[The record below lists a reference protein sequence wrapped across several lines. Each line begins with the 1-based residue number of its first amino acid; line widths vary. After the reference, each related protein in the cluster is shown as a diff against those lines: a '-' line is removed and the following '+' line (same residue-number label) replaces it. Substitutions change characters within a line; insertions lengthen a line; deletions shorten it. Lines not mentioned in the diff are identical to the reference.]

1 MATNYNPAIVT
12 DGLVMCCDAANSKS
26 YPGSGTTF
34 IDVSGN
40 GNDGSLNNSPTHD
53 TEGGGC
59 FEFDANTERI
69 VIPIDLQNNQFTVF
83 GFARYTTSS
92 GNGRVI
98 SSHQNNWLMGWY
110 ANNTSYYFAGAHWI
124 HTGNGGNTTDWICF
138 AATGDTATSNYKFYR
153 NGVLIKTRTVAGAN
167 GPNGITLGG
176 WGNGSAEASNCK
188 VAYVNAYRRVLTD
201 AEVKQNYNALK
212 GRFGL

>member
-40 GNDGSLNNSPTHD
+40 GNHGTLNNSPTHD

-110 ANNTSYYFAGAHWI
+110 ANNTSYYFAGNAWI
-124 HTGNGGNTTDWICF
+124 LTGNGGNTTDWICF
-138 AATGDTATSNYKFYR
+138 AATGDTTADNWKFYR
-153 NGVLIKTRTVAGAN
+153 NGIKIADNSNGGN

-176 WGNGSAEASNCK
+176 WGNGTAEASNCK

-201 AEVKQNYNALK
+201 AEIRQNYNALK

>member
-110 ANNTSYYFAGAHWI
+110 ANNTSYYYAGNAWI
-124 HTGNGGNTTDWICF
+124 LTGNGGNTTDWICF
-138 AATGDTATSNYKFYR
+138 AATGDTTADNWKFYR
-153 NGVLIKTRTVAGAN
+153 NGIKIADNSNGGN

-176 WGNGSAEASNCK
+176 WGNGAAEASNCK

>member
-40 GNDGSLNNSPTHD
+40 GNHGTLNNSPTHD

-110 ANNTSYYFAGAHWI
+110 ANNTSYYYAGNAWI
-124 HTGNGGNTTDWICF
+124 LTGNGGNTTDWICF
-138 AATGDTATSNYKFYR
+138 AATGDTTADNWKFYR
-153 NGVLIKTRTVAGAN
+153 NGIKIADNSNGGN

-176 WGNGSAEASNCK
+176 WGNGIAEASNCK

>member
-1 MATNYNPAIVT
+1 MATNYNPTIVT

-40 GNDGSLNNSPTHD
+40 GNHGTLNNSPTHD

-110 ANNTSYYFAGAHWI
+110 ANNTSYYYAGNAWI
-124 HTGNGGNTTDWICF
+124 LTGNGGNTTDWICF
-138 AATGDTATSNYKFYR
+138 AATGDTAADNWKFYR
-153 NGVLIKTRTVAGAN
+153 NGIKIADNSNGGN

-176 WGNGSAEASNCK
+176 WGNGIAEASNCK

>member
-1 MATNYNPAIVT
+1 MATNYNPTIVT

-40 GNDGSLNNSPTHD
+40 GNHGTLNNSPTHD

-110 ANNTSYYFAGAHWI
+110 ANNTSYYFAGNAWI
-124 HTGNGGNTTDWICF
+124 LTGNGGNTTDWICF
-138 AATGDTATSNYKFYR
+138 AATGDTTADNWKFYR
-153 NGVLIKTRTVAGAN
+153 NGIKIADNSNGGN

>member
-1 MATNYNPAIVT
+1 MATNYNPSIVT
-12 DGLVMCCDAANSKS
+12 DGLVLCVDAANSKS
-26 YPGSGTTF
+26 YPGSGSTF
-34 IDVSGN
+34 FDLSGN
-40 GNDGSLNNSPTHD
+40 NRHGTLLNSPAHD
-53 TEGGGC
+53 TEAGGC
-59 FEFDANTERI
+59 FHFDATNERI
-69 VIPIDLQNNQFTVF
+69 SLPINLQNTQYTVM
-83 GFARYTTSS
+83 GIARYATSS

-98 SSHQNNWLMGWY
+98 SATNNWLMGWY
-110 ANNTSYYFAGAHWI
+110 ANNTSYYYANSGWV

-138 AATGDTATSNYKFYR
+138 AATGDTVAENYKFYR

>member
-12 DGLVMCCDAANSKS
+12 DGLVLCVDAANSKS
-26 YPGSGTTF
+26 YPGSGSTF
-34 IDVSGN
+34 FDLSGN
-40 GNDGSLNNSPTHD
+40 NRHGTLLNSPAHD
-53 TEGGGC
+53 TEAGGC
-59 FEFDANTERI
+59 FHFDATNERI
-69 VIPIDLQNNQFTVF
+69 SLPINLQNTQYTVM
-83 GFARYTTSS
+83 GIARYATSS

-98 SSHQNNWLMGWY
+98 SATNNWLMGWY
-110 ANNTSYYFAGAHWI
+110 ANNTSYYYANSGWV
-124 HTGNGGNTTDWICF
+124 HTGNGGHTTDWICF
-138 AATGDTATSNYKFYR
+138 AATGDTVAENYKLYR
-153 NGVLIKTRTVAGAN
+153 NGVLIKTRTVSGAN

-201 AEVKQNYNALK
+201 AEVRQNYNALK

>member
-40 GNDGSLNNSPTHD
+40 GNHGTSNNSPTHD

-110 ANNTSYYFAGAHWI
+110 ANNTSYYFAGNAWI
-124 HTGNGGNTTDWICF
+124 LTGNGGNTTDWICF
-138 AATGDTATSNYKFYR
+138 AATGDTTADNWKFYR
-153 NGVLIKTRTVAGAN
+153 NGIKIADNSNGGN

-176 WGNGSAEASNCK
+176 WGNGTAEASNCK

-201 AEVKQNYNALK
+201 AEIRQNYNALK

>member
-1 MATNYNPAIVT
+1 MATNYNPTIVT

-40 GNDGSLNNSPTHD
+40 GNHGTLNNSPTHD

-110 ANNTSYYFAGAHWI
+110 ANNTSYYFAGNAWI
-124 HTGNGGNTTDWICF
+124 LTGNGGNTTDWICF
-138 AATGDTATSNYKFYR
+138 AATGDTTADNWKFYR
-153 NGVLIKTRTVAGAN
+153 NGIKIADNSNGGN

-176 WGNGSAEASNCK
+176 WGNGIAEASNCK

-201 AEVKQNYNALK
+201 AEIRQNYNALK

>member
-1 MATNYNPAIVT
+1 MATNYNPTIVT

-40 GNDGSLNNSPTHD
+40 GNHGTLNNSPTHD

-110 ANNTSYYFAGAHWI
+110 ANNTSYYFAGNAWI
-124 HTGNGGNTTDWICF
+124 LTGNGGNTTDWICF
-138 AATGDTATSNYKFYR
+138 AATGDTTADNWKFYR
-153 NGVLIKTRTVAGAN
+153 NGIKIADNSNGGN

-176 WGNGSAEASNCK
+176 WGNGTAEASNCK

-201 AEVKQNYNALK
+201 AEIRQNYNALK

>member
-1 MATNYNPAIVT
+1 M
-12 DGLVMCCDAANSKS
+12 
-26 YPGSGTTF
+26 
-34 IDVSGN
+34 
-40 GNDGSLNNSPTHD
+40 
-53 TEGGGC
+53 
-59 FEFDANTERI
+59 
-69 VIPIDLQNNQFTVF
+69 

-98 SSHQNNWLMGWY
+98 SSHQGNWLMGWY
-110 ANNTSYYFAGAHWI
+110 ANNTSYYFANGGWVF
-124 HTGNGGNTTDWICF
+124 TGNGGHTTDWICF
-138 AATGDTATSNYKFYR
+138 AATGDTAAENWKLYR
-153 NGVLIKTRTVAGAN
+153 NGIKIADNSNGGN

>member
-1 MATNYNPAIVT
+1 MTINYNPAIVT

-40 GNDGSLNNSPTHD
+40 GNHGTLNNSPTHD

-110 ANNTSYYFAGAHWI
+110 ANNTSYYFAGNAWI
-124 HTGNGGNTTDWICF
+124 LTGNGGNTTDWICF
-138 AATGDTATSNYKFYR
+138 AATGDTTADNWKFYR
-153 NGVLIKTRTVAGAN
+153 NGIKIADNSNGGN

-176 WGNGSAEASNCK
+176 WGNGTAEASNCK

-201 AEVKQNYNALK
+201 AEIRQNYNALK

>member
-12 DGLVMCCDAANSKS
+12 DGLVLCVDAANSKS
-26 YPGSGTTF
+26 YPGSGSTF
-34 IDVSGN
+34 FDLSGN
-40 GNDGSLNNSPTHD
+40 NRHGTLLNSPAHD
-53 TEGGGC
+53 TEAGGC
-59 FEFDANTERI
+59 FHFDATNERI
-69 VIPIDLQNNQFTVF
+69 SLPINLQNTQYTVM
-83 GFARYTTSS
+83 GIARYATSS

-98 SSHQNNWLMGWY
+98 SATNNWLMGWY
-110 ANNTSYYFAGAHWI
+110 ANNTSYYYANSGWV
-124 HTGNGGNTTDWICF
+124 HTGNGGHTTDWICF
-138 AATGDTATSNYKFYR
+138 AATGDTVAENYKLYR
-153 NGVLIKTRTVAGAN
+153 NGVLIKTRTVSGAN

>member
-40 GNDGSLNNSPTHD
+40 GNHGTLNNSPTHD

-110 ANNTSYYFAGAHWI
+110 ANNTSYYYAGNAWI
-124 HTGNGGNTTDWICF
+124 LTGNGGNTTDWICF
-138 AATGDTATSNYKFYR
+138 AATGDTAADNWKFYR
-153 NGVLIKTRTVAGAN
+153 NGIKIADNSNGGN

-176 WGNGSAEASNCK
+176 WGNGIAEASNCK